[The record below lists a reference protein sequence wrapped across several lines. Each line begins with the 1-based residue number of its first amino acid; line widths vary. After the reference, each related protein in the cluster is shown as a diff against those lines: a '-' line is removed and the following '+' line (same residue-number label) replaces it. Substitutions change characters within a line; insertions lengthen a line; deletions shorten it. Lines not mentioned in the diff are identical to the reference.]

1 MKSWNQSS
9 DPYLNTKVGFLK
21 LYTTMKVFG
30 SFNPKPNNVILAT
43 LPKAGITW
51 FCALL
56 FTTMNRTRYDY
67 STHPLLTQN
76 PHDCV
81 PHIEYTVLMNP
92 SNPLISSI
100 TSPLINTHM
109 PYKLL
114 PKPISYSNSK
124 IIYVSRDPMDD
135 FVSLLHHENNVR
147 SQALPPLGVNEAFDM
162 FCDGISP
169 YGSYWDHVLE
179 YWNASLEMPNNVCF
193 VRFEDMKK
201 EPIMVLKKLAQCP
214 FSFEEEQNGV
224 VQKIIN
230 FCSLKLAINNNT
242 FFRKGQIGD
251 HKYYLAEDM
260 VKRLKDIINIKF
272 AGSGIDVFA

>member
-1 MKSWNQSS
+1 
-9 DPYLNTKVGFLK
+9 
-21 LYTTMKVFG
+21 
-30 SFNPKPNNVILAT
+30 
-43 LPKAGITW
+43 
-51 FCALL
+51 
-56 FTTMNRTRYDY
+56 MNRARYDY

-81 PHIEYTVLMNP
+81 PHIEYKVLKNP
-92 SNPLISSI
+92 SNPFISSI
-100 TSPLINTHM
+100 TSPLISTHM

-114 PKPISYSNSK
+114 PKSISYCNCK
-124 IIYVSRDPMDD
+124 VIYVCRDPMDN
-135 FVSLLHHENNVR
+135 FVSLWHHANKVR
-147 SQALPPLGVNEAFDM
+147 PQALPPLGVDEAFDM

-169 YGSYWDHVLE
+169 YGSYWDHVIE

-201 EPIMVLKKLAQCP
+201 EPIMVLKKVAQFIGCP

-224 VQKIIN
+224 VQKIVD
-230 FCSLKLAINNNT
+230 FCSFESLTSFQINSTPIRRTAIPQLTINNNT

-251 HKYYLAEDM
+251 HKNYLTEDM

-272 AGSGIDVFA
+272 AGSGLDVFA